1 MIIGRNI
8 IIRPF
13 ELGDELILHKWWNDG
28 DMMGDSGLYF
38 GTLQSLEFIKN
49 KVINEIN
56 NGSLYS
62 SDRRCFIICKKE
74 DLTPIGEINYN
85 NYDSRNQKAEFGI
98 KICEKSEQRKGY
110 GEDALS
116 HFLDFMFKN
125 LNLNKIELTTIIDNK
140 RAQNLYKKLGF
151 KEIGIIR
158 QAYFD
163 SRYGRFSDVVYMD
176 LLKSE
181 WIEKNILY

>member
-1 MIIGRNI
+1 
-8 IIRPF
+8 
-13 ELGDELILHKWWNDG
+13 
-28 DMMGDSGLYF
+28 
-38 GTLQSLEFIKN
+38 
-49 KVINEIN
+49 
-56 NGSLYS
+56 
-62 SDRRCFIICKKE
+62 
-74 DLTPIGEINYN
+74 
-85 NYDSRNQKAEFGI
+85 
-98 KICEKSEQRKGY
+98 
-110 GEDALS
+110 
-116 HFLDFMFKN
+116 MFKN

>member
-1 MIIGRNI
+1 MD
-8 IIRPF
+8 
-13 ELGDELILHKWWNDG
+13 L
-28 DMMGDSGLYF
+28 
-38 GTLQSLEFIKN
+38 
-49 KVINEIN
+49 
-56 NGSLYS
+56 LYS
-62 SDRRCFIICKKE
+62 SDRRCFIFCKKE
-74 DLTPIGEINYN
+74 DLTPIGEINCN

-98 KICEKSEQRKGY
+98 KIYEKSEQRKGY
-110 GEDALS
+110 GEDDLS

-181 WIEKNILY
+181 WIEKIYCINL

>member
-1 MIIGRNI
+1 M
-8 IIRPF
+8 
-13 ELGDELILHKWWNDG
+13 W
-28 DMMGDSGLYF
+28 
-38 GTLQSLEFIKN
+38 
-49 KVINEIN
+49 
-56 NGSLYS
+56 
-62 SDRRCFIICKKE
+62 
-74 DLTPIGEINYN
+74 
-85 NYDSRNQKAEFGI
+85 
-98 KICEKSEQRKGY
+98 KSEQRKGY